1 MASGV
6 PGRRF
11 GRGAGTETGA
21 KRARIAPVSGGKGVV
36 GLKQAKTP
44 PEKGVEAGGMV
55 RETEGIGENG
65 SVRGH
70 GQGVVPIG
78 A

>member
-1 MASGV
+1 M
-6 PGRRF
+6 P
-11 GRGAGTETGA
+11 
-21 KRARIAPVSGGKGVV
+21 KRPR
-36 GLKQAKTP
+36 
-44 PEKGVEAGGMV
+44 KGVEAGGMV

-78 A
+78 HDGVCPPTVSCAVRRG